1 MSISKD
7 QRDILNRYPYPSSL
21 SKVKL
26 GDAVSQQGAL
36 VIEYDVARDGGAVG
50 SISSKATLPMGAI
63 ITKSYLDIVTAFVS
77 AGGTGTIA
85 VSSAA
90 SDDVLAPVDADTLSG
105 QVDGLQDGAAANM
118 LKMTVDTI
126 PTVDGGTEALTAG
139 KANIY
144 LEWVQSE

>member
-1 MSISKD
+1 MSVSKD

-21 SKVKL
+21 GKVKL

-50 SISSKATLPMGAI
+50 SISSKATLPAGAI
-63 ITKSYLDIVTAFVS
+63 ITKSYLDIVTAFTS

-85 VSSAA
+85 VSAFST
-90 SDDVLAPVDADTLSG
+90 DDVLAPVDADTLSG
-105 QVDGLQDGAAANM
+105 QVAGIQDGAVANM
-118 LKMTVDTI
+118 IKASADSVPTI
-126 PTVDGGTEALTAG
+126 DVGTEALTAG
-139 KANIY
+139 KANVY